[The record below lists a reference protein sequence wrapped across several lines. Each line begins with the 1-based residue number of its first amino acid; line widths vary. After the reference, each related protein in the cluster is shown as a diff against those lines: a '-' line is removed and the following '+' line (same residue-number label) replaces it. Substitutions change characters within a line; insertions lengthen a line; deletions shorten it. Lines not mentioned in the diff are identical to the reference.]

1 MLDDFRLST
10 HHYIF
15 EFTIKRRLLS
25 FLSIYL
31 GGGISINRHTEMEG
45 ILTSNFMANTG
56 IELDFPLKKNF
67 DLIVAFEAGK
77 YFDDAIISD
86 FINLKRMVYTIEIG
100 GRIILD
106 FKK

>member
-1 MLDDFRLST
+1 
-10 HHYIF
+10 
-15 EFTIKRRLLS
+15 
-25 FLSIYL
+25 
-31 GGGISINRHTEMEG
+31 MEG
-45 ILTSNFMANTG
+45 ILTSTYHIFKRDLSQLDLKSTSNFMANTG

-67 DLIVAFEAGK
+67 DLIVVFEAGK

-86 FINLKRMVYTIEIG
+86 FINLKQMVYTIEIG